1 MKQSF
6 LNFILICVSVVIT
19 ACDAGSSDSSTT
31 TSTVTTTSD
40 RYLYV
45 ASGSCHSGTGN
56 TTFSST
62 TASNIVYRLSLTTG
76 AREVIAD
83 YWAAPSLAGDSPAS
97 IVNIDSTYMYVLVE
111 SATAANR
118 RIDKVAKSPSGAR
131 TNFYNN
137 AAAFTT
143 VMRDMYVD
151 SASNIIFSKSAAIE
165 LVTAAQTRPQN
176 PYINPTAAPCTP
188 AVTLISKVV
197 PLVNGKVVFLH
208 SNTAQNK
215 IGIFAAA
222 GGITCQTSTAP
233 PNAASFPTAAF
244 YDSTNLK
251 LIVAY
256 SGNATTTD
264 LNSIYAYTVNET
276 TGVLSSA
283 QKIYDS
289 ANYPATQNFLLY
301 GISEM
306 TYDATNGHVYIA
318 TAISTATT
326 MVNYAIEKFTYTPS
340 LIGVTNTSVLTRV
353 GTTPFYNYG
362 NDTKCISKMMVAD

>member
-1 MKQSF
+1 MKQRF
-6 LNFILICVSVVIT
+6 LDVILVCTSVVI
-19 ACDAGSSDSSTT
+19 AGCDAGGGSSSS
-31 TSTVTTTSD
+31 SSSSAAVSD

-45 ASGSCHSGTGN
+45 ASGICHSGTGN
-56 TTFSST
+56 TTF
-62 TASNIVYRLSLTTG
+62 TAATSSNIVYRLSLTTG
-76 AREVIAD
+76 AREVVAD
-83 YWAAPSLAGDSPAS
+83 YWSAPSLAGDSPAS
-97 IVNIDSTYMYVLVE
+97 IVNIDSDYMYILVE

-118 RIDKVAKSPSGAR
+118 RIDKVEKLPAGGR

-143 VMRDMYVD
+143 VMRDMYID
-151 SASNIIFSKSAAIE
+151 GASNIIFSKSAAIE

-176 PYINPTAAPCTP
+176 PYINPTGAPCTP

-197 PLVNGKVVFLH
+197 PLSNGKVVFLH

-215 IGIFAAA
+215 IGVFAAA
-222 GGITCQTSTAP
+222 GGTACQTSTAP

-244 YDSTNLK
+244 YDAANLK

-276 TGVLSSA
+276 TGVLSGA
-283 QKIYDS
+283 QKIYDA

-301 GISEM
+301 GVSEM
-306 TYDATNGHVYIA
+306 VYDSTNSVVYIA

-326 MVNYAIEKFTYTPS
+326 VVNYAIEKFTYTPS

-353 GTTPFYNYG
+353 GSTPFYNYG
-362 NDTKCISKMMVAD
+362 NDTKCISKMMIAD